1 MNEKLIEYFK
11 KMQNMADFFARGNQL
26 ETIDGQFYIAI
37 VNDERTKKRNA
48 FSLVEYSS
56 YDMLEEYYYGEQN
69 SIGILLDNISNGEY
83 EVQVEG
89 RIDFSKPYTPPAED
103 AIFYYSVMRRVKIII
118 KTMFLALMAGT
129 KIPMS
134 QEDMVALQKSILD
147 EEEEIT
153 EETGYLFYDSDIDS
167 FCLESAEGEIITDE
181 ISVDVGI
188 DLYNDFLIEQEKQQ
202 LYERIKNSPPNQ
214 KQKKEEEGPSLGE

>member
-1 MNEKLIEYFK
+1 MNENLVKYFRK
-11 KMQNMADFFARGNQL
+11 IQNIADFFARGNQL
-26 ETIDGQFYIAI
+26 ETTDGEFYIAI

-89 RIDFSKPYTPPAED
+89 RIDFSKPYTPPVED

-181 ISVDVGI
+181 ISMDVGM

-202 LYERIKNSPPNQ
+202 LYEKIKKNKPNQ
-214 KQKKEEEGPSLGE
+214 KQTKENEGASLGE